1 VSSADVVVIGAGVM
15 GASET
20 RSLDVGVLRPGRFAD
35 GQPNPAPV
43 LL

>member
-1 VSSADVVVIGAGVM
+1 MHAPVLGELLAEMIVHGEA
-15 GASET
+15 

>member
-1 VSSADVVVIGAGVM
+1 MHAPVLGELLAEIIVHGEA
-15 GASET
+15 
-20 RSLDVGVLRPGRFAD
+20 RSLDVAVLRPGRFAD